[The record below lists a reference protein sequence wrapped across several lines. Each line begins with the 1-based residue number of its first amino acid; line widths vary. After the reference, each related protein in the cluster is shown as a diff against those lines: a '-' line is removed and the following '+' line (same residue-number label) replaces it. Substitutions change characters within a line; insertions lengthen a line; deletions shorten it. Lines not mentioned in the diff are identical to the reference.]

1 MFAKFLHILD
11 INTLYPNTINKKTTP
26 AAAEAFIRR
35 VITMYSNENNS
46 DRRSYEYHYSYRPDG
61 GEPVPTLEPVS
72 SRKPKTGLGKR
83 IVAGVLCGALLLGS
97 SFGVGWLVRDRFNSG
112 GETQLYLSDRQL
124 PEVKTVNVNGK
135 DRLTYPQIYQANVD
149 SSVSINV
156 ISISQGYNFFGR
168 QVQTASSGSGFI
180 ISKDGYIVTNY
191 HVVGGGSSVE
201 VTLNNGKTYPAQIIG
216 GDPDYDIA
224 VIKVD
229 PGEDELQPVVLG
241 TSSSLQVGDEV
252 VAIGNPLGELTF
264 SMSEGIVSCLN
275 REITVDNTPFNMI
288 QVTAA
293 VNSGNSGGPLFNI
306 YGEVVGIVS
315 AKYSS
320 GGASSSSASV
330 EGLGFAIPIDDVLSM
345 IKDIIENGQVTSK
358 AYMGVTVADAVYYP
372 ETGVRSGAYLAEVVE
387 NGPAARAGLQAGD
400 VITMIGTTTITSQA
414 DVTSAMGSK
423 SYRAGDTTTVTF
435 VRDGQVMTAELTFG
449 STTEKPQEDQTPQ
462 PAPSSQQDNYG
473 NMDDFLKEFFGSSF
487 DG

>member
-1 MFAKFLHILD
+1 
-11 INTLYPNTINKKTTP
+11 
-26 AAAEAFIRR
+26 
-35 VITMYSNENNS
+35 MYNSENNN
-46 DRRSYEYHYSYRPDG
+46 DRSRYEYHYTYRPG
-61 GEPVPTLEPVS
+61 GEPVPTLEPAAPQ
-72 SRKPKTGLGKR
+72 KPKTGMGKR

-97 SFGVGWLVRDRFNSG
+97 SFGVGWLVRDHFNSG
-112 GETQLYLSDRQL
+112 GETQLYLSDRPL
-124 PEVKTVNVNGK
+124 PEVETVSVTGK

-156 ISISQGYNFFGR
+156 ISVSQGYNFFGR

-191 HVVGGGSSVE
+191 HVVGGGTSVE
-201 VTLNNGKTYPAQIIG
+201 VTLNNGKTYPAQIVG

-241 TSSSLQVGDEV
+241 SSSGLQVGDEV

-293 VNSGNSGGPLFNI
+293 VNSGNSGGPLFNS

-320 GGASSSSASV
+320 NNAASSSASV

-358 AYMGVTVADAVYYP
+358 AYMGVSVADAAYYP
-372 ETGVRSGAYLAEVVE
+372 DTGVRSGAYLAEVVE
-387 NGPAARAGLQAGD
+387 GGPAARAGLQVGD

-435 VRDGQVMTAELTFG
+435 VRGGQVMTAELTFG
-449 STTEKPQEDQTPQ
+449 STTEKPQEEQTSQ

-473 NMDDFLKEFFGSSF
+473 NMDDFFEEFFGSGF
-487 DG
+487 GR

>member
-1 MFAKFLHILD
+1 M
-11 INTLYPNTINKKTTP
+11 
-26 AAAEAFIRR
+26 
-35 VITMYSNENNS
+35 
-46 DRRSYEYHYSYRPDG
+46 
-61 GEPVPTLEPVS
+61 
-72 SRKPKTGLGKR
+72 
-83 IVAGVLCGALLLGS
+83 
-97 SFGVGWLVRDRFNSG
+97 
-112 GETQLYLSDRQL
+112 
-124 PEVKTVNVNGK
+124 
-135 DRLTYPQIYQANVD
+135 DRLTYPEIYRANVD

-156 ISISQGYNFFGR
+156 ISVSQGYNFFGR

-191 HVVGGGSSVE
+191 HVVGGGTSVE
-201 VTLNNGKTYPAQIIG
+201 VTLNNGKTFPAQIIG

-229 PGEDELQPVVLG
+229 PGETELQPVVLG
-241 TSSSLQVGDEV
+241 ASSSLQVGDEV

-320 GGASSSSASV
+320 NNASATSASV

-345 IKDIIENGQVTSK
+345 IQDIIENGQVTSK
-358 AYMGVTVADAVYYP
+358 AYMGVTVADAAYYP

-387 NGPAARAGLQAGD
+387 DGPAARAGLQAGD
-400 VITMIGTTTITSQA
+400 VITMLGTTTITSQD

-435 VRDGQVMTAELTFG
+435 VRDGQVMTTELTFG
-449 STTEKPQEDQTPQ
+449 STTEKPQEEPTVE
-462 PAPSSQQDNYG
+462 PSRQDGQQGGYG
-473 NMDDFLKEFFGSSF
+473 DMDDFFNEFFGGGF
-487 DG
+487 GQ

>member
-1 MFAKFLHILD
+1 M
-11 INTLYPNTINKKTTP
+11 YP
-26 AAAEAFIRR
+26 
-35 VITMYSNENNS
+35 NENNNE
-46 DRRSYEYHYSYRPDG
+46 RSNYEYHYTYRPSG
-61 GEPVPTLEPVS
+61 GEPLPSLEPVPPQ
-72 SRKPKTGLGKR
+72 KHKTGLGKR
-83 IVAGVLCGALLLGS
+83 IVAGVLCGTLLLGS
-97 SFGVGWLVRDRFNSG
+97 SFGVGWLVRDHFHSG
-112 GETQLYLSDRQL
+112 GETQLYRSDRQL
-124 PEVKTVNVNGK
+124 PEVKTVSVNGT
-135 DRLTYPQIYQANVD
+135 DRLTYPEIYRANVD

-156 ISISQGYNFFGR
+156 ISVSQGYNFFGR

-191 HVVGGGSSVE
+191 HVVGGGTSVE
-201 VTLNNGKTYPAQIIG
+201 VTLNNGKTFPAQIIG
-216 GDPDYDIA
+216 GDPDYDSA

-229 PGEDELQPVVLG
+229 PGETELQPVVLG
-241 TSSSLQVGDEV
+241 ASSSLQVGDEE

-320 GGASSSSASV
+320 NNASATSASV

-345 IKDIIENGQVTSK
+345 IQDIIENGQVTSK
-358 AYMGVTVADAVYYP
+358 AYMGVTVADAAYYP

-387 NGPAARAGLQAGD
+387 DGPAARAGLQAGD
-400 VITMIGTTTITSQA
+400 VITMLGTTTITSQD

-435 VRDGQVMTAELTFG
+435 VRDGQVMTTELTFG
-449 STTEKPQEDQTPQ
+449 STTEKPQEEPTVE
-462 PAPSSQQDNYG
+462 PSRQDGQQGGYG
-473 NMDDFLKEFFGSSF
+473 DMDDFFNEFFGGGF
-487 DG
+487 GQ